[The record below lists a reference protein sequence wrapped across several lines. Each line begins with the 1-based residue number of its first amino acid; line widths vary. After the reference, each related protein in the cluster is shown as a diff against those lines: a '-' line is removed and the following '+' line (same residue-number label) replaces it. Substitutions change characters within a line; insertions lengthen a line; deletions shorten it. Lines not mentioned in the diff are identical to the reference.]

1 MVGGTAEGVVATR
14 REERGERLQN
24 RDRAPMLIN
33 NDDGTTTSCLHVK
46 EQCSWALELHRLR
59 CPVETAATNN
69 ISLMDEL
76 WFGHL
81 KRAAAAGALLQGS
94 RNALATTSRQ
104 MSSISNKHTPTLME
118 VAVAVNTRLAGP
130 GTPDKVQARVTSYR
144 AQLPGAAFSV
154 LVDQIFGTNSLA
166 NASTPAAMRSARM
179 KRRLRD
185 NRSILPSLDITC
197 YRETIVTTELQACP

>member
-1 MVGGTAEGVVATR
+1 
-14 REERGERLQN
+14 
-24 RDRAPMLIN
+24 MLIN

-81 KRAAAAGALLQGS
+81 KRAAAAGALLQSSS

-118 VAVAVNTRLAGP
+118 VAVAVNTRLE
-130 GTPDKVQARVTSYR
+130 PDQPEQAQARVTSYR

-179 KRRLRD
+179 KRSLRD
-185 NRSILPSLDITC
+185 KRSILPSLDITC

>member
-1 MVGGTAEGVVATR
+1 MVGGTAEGDVATR

-69 ISLMDEL
+69 ISVMDEL

-81 KRAAAAGALLQGS
+81 KRAAAAGALLQSS
-94 RNALATTSRQ
+94 RNAWATTSRQ

-118 VAVAVNTRLAGP
+118 VAVAVNTRLE
-130 GTPDKVQARVTSYR
+130 PDQPEQAQARVTSYR

-179 KRRLRD
+179 NRSLRD

>member
-1 MVGGTAEGVVATR
+1 VVSGTAEGVVATR

-81 KRAAAAGALLQGS
+81 KRAAAAGALLQSSS

-118 VAVAVNTRLAGP
+118 VAVAVNTRP
-130 GTPDKVQARVTSYR
+130 EPDQPEQAQARVTSYR

-179 KRRLRD
+179 NRSLRD

>member
-1 MVGGTAEGVVATR
+1 
-14 REERGERLQN
+14 
-24 RDRAPMLIN
+24 MLIN

-69 ISLMDEL
+69 ISVMDEL

-81 KRAAAAGALLQGS
+81 KRAAAAGALLQSS

-118 VAVAVNTRLAGP
+118 VAVAVNTRLVGP
-130 GTPDKVQARVTSYR
+130 GA
-144 AQLPGAAFSV
+144 
-154 LVDQIFGTNSLA
+154 
-166 NASTPAAMRSARM
+166 
-179 KRRLRD
+179 
-185 NRSILPSLDITC
+185 
-197 YRETIVTTELQACP
+197 